1 MIIRLDGDLAGEF
14 TTRLAIEGVGL
25 GQTSTQKF
33 IRSML
38 NKIPLKVNVTISG
51 PFRALI
57 ATAKSLYD
65 PRTVISDVLP
75 RPLEDVPGITTEVRR
90 IEENQE
96 QSQTPVN
103 DQVNVVPPPK
113 QPNPTKR

>member
-1 MIIRLDGDLAGEF
+1 
-14 TTRLAIEGVGL
+14 
-25 GQTSTQKF
+25 
-33 IRSML
+33 
-38 NKIPLKVNVTISG
+38 VNVTVNG

-75 RPLEDVPGITTEVRR
+75 RPLEDVPGITTEVRK

-103 DQVNVVPPPK
+103 QKVNVAQPPP